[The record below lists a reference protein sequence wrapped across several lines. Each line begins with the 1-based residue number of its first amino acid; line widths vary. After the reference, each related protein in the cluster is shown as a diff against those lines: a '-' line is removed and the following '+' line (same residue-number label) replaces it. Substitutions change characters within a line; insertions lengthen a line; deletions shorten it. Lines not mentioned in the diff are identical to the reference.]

1 MSGGLSPYLADRL
14 SSHSSAGSLQ
24 REFTGMLLCMLL
36 SLSHVE
42 QLDSCFSAAH
52 GHDSSLLVHRN
63 LQRAIVGSSTA
74 VVSGYSL

>member
-24 REFTGMLLCMLL
+24 RGFTGMLLCILL

-42 QLDSCFSAAH
+42 LLDSCFIAAH
-52 GHDSSLLVHRN
+52 GHH
-63 LQRAIVGSSTA
+63 
-74 VVSGYSL
+74 